1 MPDAESR
8 WMKSLTSPD
17 FWRAYDALPP
27 TAREAARKAYRLWR
41 QNPQH
46 GSLRFQKRGRYWRV
60 CFGKGY
66 RALAVAVSD
75 GYLWFWIGTH
85 DEYERLLRD
94 L

>member
-1 MPDAESR
+1 
-8 WMKSLTSPD
+8 MKSLTSPK
-17 FWRAYDALPP
+17 FWRAYAALPP
-27 TAREAARKAYRLWR
+27 TVREAARKAYRLWK

-60 CFGKGY
+60 CFGSGH
-66 RALAVAVSD
+66 RALAVAIPD
-75 GYLWFWIGTH
+75 GYLWFWIGPH

>member
-1 MPDAESR
+1 
-8 WMKSLTSPD
+8 MKSLTSPK
-17 FWRAYDALPP
+17 FWRAYAALSP
-27 TAREAARKAYRLWR
+27 TTREAARKADWLWI

-60 CFGKGY
+60 CFGSGH
-66 RALAVAVSD
+66 RALAVAVPD
-75 GYLWFWIGTH
+75 GYLWFWIGPH